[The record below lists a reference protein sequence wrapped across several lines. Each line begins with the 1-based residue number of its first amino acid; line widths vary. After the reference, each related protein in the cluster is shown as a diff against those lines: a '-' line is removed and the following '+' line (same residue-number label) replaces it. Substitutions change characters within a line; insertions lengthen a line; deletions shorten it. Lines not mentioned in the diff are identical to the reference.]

1 MCSELFL
8 SEVLVLENDP
18 SSFYDSVTDINM
30 SVKNWKIFSE
40 HGSGYH
46 FVFGSINICIVGHV
60 NCANIETTVGQTVYI
75 TLVLNL
81 QAFS

>member
-1 MCSELFL
+1 M
-8 SEVLVLENDP
+8 LENDP
-18 SSFYDSVTDINM
+18 SSFYDSMTDINM

-46 FVFGSINICIVGHV
+46 FVFGSSNICIVGHV
-60 NCANIETTVGQTVYI
+60 NRTNTDTTVGQTVYI